1 MYLVNRKFNF
11 LEELIDISEHYNG
24 LSTITQKGYEDM
36 FMPVYEKYEDAVID
50 YPHELII
57 EIK

>member
-11 LEELIDISEHYNG
+11 LEELIDISEHCNG

-36 FMPVYEKYEDAVID
+36 FMPVYEKYEDAVIAHPYD
-50 YPHELII
+50 LII